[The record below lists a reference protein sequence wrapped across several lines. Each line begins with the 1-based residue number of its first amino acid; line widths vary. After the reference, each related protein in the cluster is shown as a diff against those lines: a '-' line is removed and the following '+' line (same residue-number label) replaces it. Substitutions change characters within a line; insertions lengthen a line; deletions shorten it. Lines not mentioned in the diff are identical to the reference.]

1 MEEILLFIA
10 PFGTVSKQYY
20 DYCVTD
26 GITDVM
32 ICDLDDELDCDPRNL
47 DFVTFID
54 ESSEYYKYVSGV
66 IEDDTVINA
75 LI

>member
-1 MEEILLFIA
+1 MQNTLIFIA

-20 DYCVTD
+20 DHCVTD

-32 ICDLDDELDCDPRNL
+32 ICDLDDEELDCDPRNL

-66 IEDDTVINA
+66 IEDGTVCVVP
-75 LI
+75 

>member
-1 MEEILLFIA
+1 
-10 PFGTVSKQYY
+10 
-20 DYCVTD
+20 VTD

-54 ESSEYYKYVSGV
+54 ESSEYYNYVSGA
-66 IEDDTVINA
+66 IENGTVVVVP
-75 LI
+75 

>member
-1 MEEILLFIA
+1 MEVLIFIA
-10 PFGTVSKQYY
+10 PFGTVDKHYY
-20 DYCVTD
+20 YHCVTD

-54 ESSEYYKYVSGV
+54 ESSEYYNYVSGA
-66 IEDDTVINA
+66 IENGTVVVVP
-75 LI
+75 